1 MQIAR
6 TFAVAAPIERV
17 WRFITT
23 PAEVGPCL
31 PGCQHVEITGPG
43 KYKAVLTVKV
53 GPIKT
58 TFTFDI
64 ETMEERPPE
73 HAVFSIRGNEGGNAS
88 RVNAEN
94 TLTLKT
100 VGKNNTEVTYS
111 SEVNIVGRLG
121 KFAGGVMQKMAESIS
136 DQFIGALRARLEPE
150 ALSVTEPQEE
160 AETTTATSILASLAA
175 LLRKLAGALARLFQP
190 SR

>member
-17 WRFITT
+17 WQFVTT
-23 PAEVGPCL
+23 PAEVGPCM

-43 KYKAVLTVKV
+43 KYNAVISVKV

-58 TFTFDI
+58 TFNFNI
-64 ETMEERPPE
+64 ETIEERPPE

-94 TLTLKT
+94 TLTLKA
-100 VGKNNTEVTYS
+100 VSKNNTEVTYS
-111 SEVNIVGRLG
+111 SKVNIVGRLG
-121 KFAGGVMQKMAESIS
+121 KFAGGVMQKMAESMS

-150 ALSVTEPQEE
+150 VQSDSEPHREAAGIIANLIALF
-160 AETTTATSILASLAA
+160 
-175 LLRKLAGALARLFQP
+175 RKLGSALRRLLQP